1 MAVGVLWVAGAFV
14 DGTGRYVLWL
24 VALALDYCAPFVTYW
39 VPGRRRLAPETWNV
53 GTEHFAE
60 RFGLFIILVL
70 VLAPIIYIVLKQVM
84 PGTKGEQKDE
94 GDKLKTR
101 Y

>member
-1 MAVGVLWVAGAFV
+1 MSKSTINFWILFTVSLILSVLVISIFV
-14 DGTGRYVLWL
+14 KVLK
-24 VALALDYCAPFVTYW
+24 AA
-39 VPGRRRLAPETWNV
+39 
-53 GTEHFAE
+53 
-60 RFGLFIILVL
+60 LFIILVL